1 MEMRGYKLGCADE
14 TVSFDV
20 TLSYPGGFSI
30 GQVMEKIGEKVSDS
44 GLHTELLTNY
54 DPVIFEKDSPM
65 VKALQESYEIVT
77 GLDGTPVTTTGGTYA
92 KGMPGIVPFGPSFPG
107 QKGIG
112 HNPNEWMTVEDLI
125 SNARIYALAL
135 YRLGQL

>member
-54 DPVIFEKDSPM
+54 DPVIFEKDSQM
-65 VKALQESYEIVT
+65 CIRDSKNV
-77 GLDGTPVTTTGGTYA
+77 
-92 KGMPGIVPFGPSFPG
+92 
-107 QKGIG
+107 IG
-112 HNPNEWMTVEDLI
+112 HLPEYEHVLLNYVEPWKVF
-125 SNARIYALAL
+125 AFCKA
-135 YRLGQL
+135 